1 MNYNSRFKEKLSK
14 LLFLEVHRD
23 GFLKSIGVQKKISFK
38 NNDLYIP
45 ISIDYVSSN
54 IKDEYKLE
62 NLPIY
67 YFVEG
72 MFFSL
77 GADEG
82 FRFNDDYIIL
92 LKEIKDSIPCI
103 KKIIADKVKN
113 NNLED
118 AFVLLRGLGRVCEE
132 KEFYEKILMIGE
144 AIRQR
149 DNNFGEVQKT
159 EIEVC
164 KKIFYNEA
172 FPYYYSAIIYEA
184 EGEIAK
190 AFAEINEYI
199 ARGGAKNELIESFY
213 QRLENEVDY
222 QKGKELLID
231 EPREALKKL
240 LPLIEKFNEDPI
252 LYYYIAVAYR
262 KIENYEKAIY
272 YLNDS
277 LALDD
282 AIVET
287 VNELGINYACIGD
300 YENAIKH
307 FRKAFEATKDIE
319 ICTNLIMCYINI
331 NDIKNA
337 KLHLN
342 IAQKINSDDEIVKKL
357 TSYLEGDGN
366 GN

>member
-1 MNYNSRFKEKLSK
+1 MNYNSHFKEKLSK

-23 GFLKSIGVQKKISFK
+23 GFLKSIDAQKKINFK

-45 ISIDYVSSN
+45 ISIEYVSSN

-77 GADEG
+77 GADEN
-82 FRFNDDYIIL
+82 FRFNDDYISL
-92 LKEIKDSIPCI
+92 LDIIKDSIPCI

-118 AFVLLRGLGRVCEE
+118 AFILSRGLGRVCAE
-132 KEFYEKILMIGE
+132 KEIYEKILMIGE
-144 AIRQR
+144 AIRGI
-149 DNNFGEVQKT
+149 DKSFAEVQKAQ
-159 EIEVC
+159 IEAS
-164 KKIFYNEA
+164 KKIFSNEA
-172 FPYYYSAIIYEA
+172 FPYYYLAIIYET
-184 EGEIAK
+184 EGETSK

-199 ARGGAKNELIESFY
+199 ARGGARNELVESFY
-213 QRLENEVDY
+213 KGLEDEVNY
-222 QKGKELLID
+222 QKGKELLMD
-231 EPREALKKL
+231 EPKEALKKL
-240 LPLIEKFNEDPI
+240 LPLAEKFVEDPI
-252 LYYYIAVAYR
+252 LYYYIGVAYR

-282 AIVET
+282 AVVET

-300 YENAIKH
+300 YQNAIKH

-337 KLHLN
+337 KLHLS
-342 IAQKINSDDEIVKKL
+342 IAQKINGEDEIVKKL
-357 TSYLEGDGN
+357 ISYLEGEGN